1 MPKNVVPQVQN
12 PLTVDVFFEDKCLAR
27 NNGARKM
34 ITFTPLAADEMPGQG
49 KYIVASLIQ
58 PHEVQISSKWL
69 INELNNSVCV

>member
-1 MPKNVVPQVQN
+1 MPKNVVPPVQS

-49 KYIVASLIQ
+49 KYTPASLIQ
-58 PHEVQISSKWL
+58 PYKIQNYFNWL
-69 INELNNSVCV
+69 LN